1 MNIKHILVVITYFI
15 AMAIPLVMVYWLMP
29 STEEGF
35 IAQIGML
42 MGLSGIMMVFF
53 QFIISARIKWLDRL
67 FAYNNLID
75 FHRSMGVWA
84 FVFIVVHFL
93 MLTLSEKS
101 VDMLL
106 GYDEPWYINLG
117 KITFL
122 VLSVQVLVSI
132 GRKKISIDYERWRTI
147 HDLFAVSILILM
159 FVHSFYAG
167 EDLELL
173 PLQVLWFILPTTA
186 LSFFIWQRYFLFTF
200 APKYKVL
207 NVVKKANNTYSI
219 QFVPINGHEP
229 YAHNPGQ
236 FHFIKFTDCKHLKPE
251 EHPFTI
257 SSSPSQKLHL
267 ASTVKAS
274 GDFTSQIH
282 QLQEGDKVKIIGPF
296 GKMSHVEKPHS
307 GPIVFIAGGIGIT
320 PFVSMLQYM
329 ADKDEQ
335 REVTL
340 FYFNATESDIA
351 FREELNHISENTSL
365 KLKVVHILSRQDNW
379 EGEKGRF
386 NTKLLKKYC
395 TAAIMNHDYYVCGPP
410 LMSQSV
416 IRDLRLLQVPLTK
429 IHSEMF
435 GLAASGSPAT
445 HHKKQAQ
452 LVSRLIVMAL
462 IVLVILFAGL
472 RSSWKLFGDDVPK
485 NDHSASRR
493 FNLDQELSLMEVVY
507 TIGKT
512 KKIVELNK

>member
-1 MNIKHILVVITYFI
+1 MNSKHIFVVSTYFI
-15 AMAIPLVMVYWLMP
+15 TMAIPLVMVYWLMP
-29 STEEGF
+29 TTEEGF

-75 FHRSMGVWA
+75 FHRRMGVWA
-84 FVFIVVHFL
+84 FVFIVVHFV
-93 MLTLSEKS
+93 MLTLSEQS
-101 VDMLL
+101 FDMLL

-122 VLSVQVLVSI
+122 ILLVQVLVSI
-132 GRKKISIDYERWRTI
+132 GHKKISVRYEHWRTM
-147 HDLFAVSILILM
+147 HNVFAISILVLM

-167 EDLELL
+167 DDLELL
-173 PLQVLWFILPTTA
+173 PLQVLWFILPPTA
-186 LSFFIWQRYFLFTF
+186 IAFFIWQRYFLFTF
-200 APKYKVL
+200 APKYEVL
-207 NVVKKANNTYSI
+207 NVVKKAKDTYSV
-219 QFVPINGHEP
+219 QFVPVNGNAP
-229 YAHNPGQ
+229 YSHNPGQ

-257 SSSPSQKLHL
+257 SSSPTQKAHL
-267 ASTVKAS
+267 ASTIKAS

-282 QLQEGDKVKIIGPF
+282 QIQEGDKVKLIGPF
-296 GKMSHVEKPHS
+296 GKMSHVEKSHS
-307 GPIVFIAGGIGIT
+307 GSIVFIAGGIGIT
-320 PFVSMLQYM
+320 PFASMLQYM
-329 ADKDEQ
+329 ADMDEQ

-351 FREELNHISENTSL
+351 FREELYHISENTSL
-365 KLKVVHILSRQDNW
+365 KLKVVHILSKQDNW

-386 NTKLLKKYC
+386 DTKLLEKYC
-395 TAAIMNHDYYVCGPP
+395 SGSLLQNDYYVCGPP
-410 LMSQSV
+410 LMINAV
-416 IRDLRLLQVPLTK
+416 IKDLRKLQVPLTK

-435 GLAASGSPAT
+435 GFAAPGSPAT

-452 LVSRLIVMAL
+452 LVSMLIVVAL

-472 RSSWKLFGDDVPK
+472 RSDWKLFGDDALK
-485 NDHSASRR
+485 NGHSASTS
-493 FNLDQELSLMEVVY
+493 FSLNMKPNLVEMEY
-507 TIGKT
+507 QMEKNT
-512 KKIVELNK
+512 KIK

>member
-1 MNIKHILVVITYFI
+1 MNSKHIFVVSSYFI
-15 AMAIPLVMVYWLMP
+15 AMAIPLLMVYGLMP
-29 STEEGF
+29 TTEEGF

-75 FHRSMGVWA
+75 FHRRMGVWA
-84 FVFIVVHFL
+84 FIFIVVHF
-93 MLTLSEKS
+93 MVLTLSEQS
-101 VDMLL
+101 FDMLL

-122 VLSVQVLVSI
+122 ILLVQVLVSI
-132 GRKKISIDYERWRTI
+132 GHKKISVGYERWRTM
-147 HDLFAVSILILM
+147 HNVFAISILILM

-167 EDLELL
+167 NDLELL
-173 PLQVLWFILPTTA
+173 PLQVLWFILPPAAIT
-186 LSFFIWQRYFLFTF
+186 FFIWQRFFLFTF

-207 NVVKKANNTYSI
+207 NVVKKANDTYSI
-219 QFVPINGHEP
+219 QFAPIHGNEP
-229 YAHNPGQ
+229 FAHNPGQ

-257 SSSPSQKLHL
+257 SSSPTQKSHL
-267 ASTVKAS
+267 ASTIKAS

-282 QLQEGDKVKIIGPF
+282 QIQEGDRVKIIGPF
-296 GKMSHVEKPHS
+296 GKMSHVEKSYS
-307 GPIVFIAGGIGIT
+307 GALVFIAGGIGIT
-320 PFVSMLQYM
+320 PFASMLQYM
-329 ADKDEQ
+329 ADKDDQ
-335 REVTL
+335 REVML

-386 NTKLLKKYC
+386 DTELLKKYC
-395 TAAIMNHDYYVCGPP
+395 SGTLSENDYYVCGPP
-410 LMSQSV
+410 LMINAV
-416 IRDLRLLQVPLTK
+416 IKDLRKLQVPLTK

-435 GLAASGSPAT
+435 GFAASGSPAT

-452 LVSRLIVMAL
+452 LVSRLIVLAL
-462 IVLVILFAGL
+462 MVLVILLAGL
-472 RSSWKLFGDDVPK
+472 RSDWKLFGNDAQK
-485 NDHSASRR
+485 NMHSVSRS
-493 FNLDQELSLMEVVY
+493 FSLGQELGLIKMGLQIE
-507 TIGKT
+507 
-512 KKIVELNK
+512 KK